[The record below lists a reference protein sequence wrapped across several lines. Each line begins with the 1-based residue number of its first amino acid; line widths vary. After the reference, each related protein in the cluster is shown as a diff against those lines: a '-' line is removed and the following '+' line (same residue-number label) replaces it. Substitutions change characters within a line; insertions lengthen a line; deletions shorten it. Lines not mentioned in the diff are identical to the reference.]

1 MAKLTYFKMMREDFE
16 VLNEMYSS
24 AQIGELIV
32 ATMQYLADGTV
43 MEVDSALKYAFTDYR
58 KKVDRAQK
66 AYDEKCETN
75 SKNGAKGG
83 RTKAERARSAG
94 KECPEK
100 VTADDENAEDIDEL
114 PPATLEAEPEPYRLN
129 DATRQATQRIVFKIA
144 DASHSATPGTEQ
156 IQAFLDH
163 LEADEGTINGEPARS
178 ESDMEAAVKAHLF
191 PTYLQEAEV
200 FEYIFSTYKGLRGK
214 DGEERAS
221 EAAHMVCENCDFSN
235 STIQRCVE
243 AGRQS
248 PDVP

>member
-16 VLNEMYSS
+16 VLNEMYSP

-43 MEVDSALKYAFTDYR
+43 MEVDAALKYAFTDYR

-94 KECPEK
+94 KERPEK
-100 VTADDENAEDIDEL
+100 ATADDENAEDIDEL
-114 PPATLEAEPEPYRLN
+114 PPATPEAEPEPYKLN
-129 DATRQATQRIVFKIA
+129 DATKQAIQRIIFKIA

-156 IQAFLDH
+156 IQTFLDH
-163 LEADEGTINGEPARS
+163 LEAAEGTINGEPARS
-178 ESDMEAAVKAHLF
+178 ESDMEAAVRAHLF
-191 PTYLQEAEV
+191 PTYPQEAEV
-200 FEYIFSTYKGLRGK
+200 FEYIFSTYKGLRGQ

-221 EAAHMVCENCDFSN
+221 EAARVVCENCDLSN
-235 STIQRCVE
+235 STIATCVDE
-243 AGRQS
+243 YVHRYYDA
-248 PDVP
+248 